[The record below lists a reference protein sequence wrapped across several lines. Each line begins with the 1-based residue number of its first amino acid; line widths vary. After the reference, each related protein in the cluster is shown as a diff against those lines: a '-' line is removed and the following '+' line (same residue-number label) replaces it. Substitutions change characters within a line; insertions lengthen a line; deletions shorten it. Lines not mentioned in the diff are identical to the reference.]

1 MEKTLQ
7 EITQNLITVTQRDY
21 LLDSLDV
28 LLNSLF
34 TTHKTI
40 YDLTSVSLSMPW
52 SDLLIRSYHEQNLL
66 ENDKDACKTIITS
79 VINAVKTMEVA
90 EIRVAYNVSDAD
102 VRDIK
107 NWLFYQLKRQILL
120 NIIVDASIVGGI
132 VLYRNGTFK
141 DYSVGTYID
150 QYGGV

>member
-7 EITQNLITVTQRDY
+7 ELTQNLITVTQRDY
-21 LLDSLDV
+21 LLDSIEV
-28 LLNSLF
+28 LQNSLF
-34 TTHKTI
+34 TTHQTI
-40 YDLTSVSLSMPW
+40 YELTSIALSLPW
-52 SDLLIRSYHEQNLL
+52 SDLVVRMYHEQNLL
-66 ENDKDACKTIITS
+66 ESDKDGCRAILTTITKT
-79 VINAVKTMEVA
+79 VKAMEVL
-90 EIRVAYNVSDAD
+90 EIRVAYNITDAD

-120 NIIVDASIVGGI
+120 NIIVDSSLVGGI

-141 DYSVGTYID
+141 DYSVGSYID